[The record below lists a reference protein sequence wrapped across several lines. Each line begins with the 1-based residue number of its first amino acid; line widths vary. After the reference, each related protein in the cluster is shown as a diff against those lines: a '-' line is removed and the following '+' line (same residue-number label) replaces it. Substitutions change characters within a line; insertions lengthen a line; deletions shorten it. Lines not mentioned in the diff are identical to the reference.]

1 MKDGTWVNSIVKA
14 MTELGGKARY
24 DDLYQ
29 QVAKVRKK
37 EGLPLNDT
45 YKATIRGIVEAFSSD
60 SDVWKKHPGP
70 DIFRKLGTGY
80 WGLRNSDT
88 RVQSTEDMNLIERI
102 KAEYN
107 SGNYI
112 KFEEEANKL
121 YKEFYDKFSP
131 KKLSQLQGE
140 DLLDTIFLGK
150 KLKSM
155 CYDLEHDR
163 EYRDIFGSCRGGT
176 SAKYGLYYRTE
187 SQSWVTGSW
196 QNPKNHLTLEE
207 AVQKGSEIRDAI
219 VLASNVIESLKPFSS
234 ELAYEELSRK
244 LEEIPNLSENQWV
257 RKYFHMIYPEYFP
270 TWYSKDFIDKVVNLC
285 HLPTSH
291 SLYGKLGKIVQ
302 FAKKC
307 QVPNVV
313 FSKIID
319 LLFGLGKNEDEED
332 LLRYFVESCLQV
344 RERLQKG
351 DRSSLGLSARRGD
364 YSELIQYKTSF
375 GQGSLA
381 FVPWISFCGFGQ
393 ETSKGIFPVVLF
405 NARSTD
411 TDNIEFC
418 YGLSVTEKPDIE
430 WDEEFVRGLKH
441 SAMPNY
447 ATSFCKKSYKISSM
461 DDFELHKKDMVECLK
476 DIIKDYETQF
486 TNKVGPRKEK
496 PMAIKENKKTTGN
509 HLNTILYGA
518 PGTGKTYNAVIKA
531 LEIITGKHYDL
542 PSDMAE
548 REETYS
554 NYIKEF
560 NSYKQKGQIEFV
572 TFHQS
577 LGYEDFVEGI
587 KPIMDNET
595 SDLKYKVEPGIF
607 KKIVMRAREQTY
619 SATVDNIDFSKTR
632 VFKMSL
638 GQGIDNP
645 IFDYCMENNVI
656 TNGYGGEIDF
666 TGVKSKQDISVRL
679 GSEKPYDF
687 NVEAMTR
694 FILWMNPG
702 DIVLIANGK
711 SSIAAIAQIE
721 GDYEYKADADIEYKH
736 FRKVK
741 WLYKGD
747 IPVSAVYSKNFSMQ
761 SIYAFFNKTKYG
773 TSEYNTN
780 INTNYINELICGKD
794 GDDKD
799 KKYVL
804 IIDEINRGNI
814 SKIFGELITLLEPSK
829 RIGAKEALEAMLPY
843 SQEHFGVPNN
853 LYVIGTMNTSD
864 RSIATVDIAL
874 RRRFEFVPMRPET
887 DLIASDV
894 DGIKLRSI
902 VEKINRKIEVLLDE
916 DHMIGHSYFLKLDSV
931 TKVRDVWFKKIMPLI
946 NEYFYGDWEKINLIL
961 GDDFVEGISM
971 DDMPEDM
978 KSYCAGETF
987 YRFASIQDNLN
998 DADFVNKLN
1007 KLR

>member
-1 MKDGTWVNSIVKA
+1 MKDGTWVDSVKKA
-14 MTELGGKARY
+14 MIELGGKAKY
-24 DDLYQ
+24 EDLYQ
-29 QVAKVRKK
+29 QVARVRKK
-37 EGLPLNDT
+37 EGLPLNDS
-45 YKATIRGIVEAFSSD
+45 YKATIRGTVEAFSSD

-70 DIFRKLGTGY
+70 DVFKKLGTGF
-80 WGLRNSDT
+80 WGLRNPEKHI
-88 RVQSTEDMNLIERI
+88 QNTENLSLIERI
-102 KAEYN
+102 KAEYKT
-107 SGNYI
+107 GDYDR
-112 KFEEEANKL
+112 FEQEADVL
-121 YKEFYDKFSP
+121 YKDFYSKFSP
-131 KKLSQLQGE
+131 EKLASLQGE

-150 KLKSM
+150 NNKSM
-155 CYDLEHDR
+155 CYYLEHDPQHR
-163 EYRDIFGSCRGGT
+163 EVFGSIRGGT
-176 SAKYGLYYRTE
+176 AAKYGLYYSKEFETWITGNWKTE
-187 SQSWVTGSW
+187 ENRLSLDDAIRLGTS
-196 QNPKNHLTLEE
+196 
-207 AVQKGSEIRDAI
+207 IRDAI
-219 VLASNVIESLKPFSS
+219 VNACEVIESLKPFSAS
-234 ELAYEELSRK
+234 LAYEELSRK
-244 LEEIPNLSENQWV
+244 LADIENLSDNQWI
-257 RKYFHMIYPEYFP
+257 RKYFHMIYPDYFP
-270 TWYSKDFIDKVVNLC
+270 TWYGLEFIDKVVSLC
-285 HLPTSH
+285 ELKSSH
-291 SLYGKLGKIVQ
+291 SLYGKLGEIVR
-302 FAKKC
+302 FAQKC

-313 FSKIID
+313 FPKIID
-319 LLFGLGKNEDEED
+319 VLFNLGENEDAED
-332 LLRYFVESCLQV
+332 LLRYFVDSCLQV

-351 DRSSLGLSARRGD
+351 DRSSLRLSARRGD

-486 TNKVGPRKEK
+486 TNKIGPKGEK
-496 PMAIKENKKTTGN
+496 PMAIKENQKVTEN

-518 PGTGKTYNAVIKA
+518 PGTGKTYNSVIRA

-554 NYIKEF
+554 KYVEEF
-560 NSYKQKGQIEFV
+560 NNYKQKGQIEFV

-587 KPIMDNET
+587 KPIMDNEA

-632 VFKMSL
+632 IFKMSL

-645 IFDYCMENNVI
+645 IFDYCMENDVI
-656 TNGYGGEIDF
+656 ANGYGREIDF

-761 SIYAFFNKTKYG
+761 SIYAFFNKSKYG

-780 INTNYINELICGKD
+780 INTDYINELICGKD
-794 GDDKD
+794 GDNKD

-853 LYVIGTMNTSD
+853 LYIIGTMNTSD

-887 DLIASDV
+887 DLIATDV

-931 TKVRDVWFKKIMPLI
+931 AKVRDVWFNKIMPLI

-961 GDDFVEGISM
+961 GNDFIKGISI

-978 KSYCAGETF
+978 RSYCAGETF

-998 DADFVNKLN
+998 DAEFVNRLN
-1007 KLR
+1007 KLG